1 MAKILLVDDE
11 VHLLKAMDMFLRS
24 RKHDVMPVSDGRA
37 AEHLIRSTPY
47 DLIIS
52 DIRMMPVDGLHLLR
66 IARESCPETP
76 VILVTA
82 YATLDVALDAIKA
95 GAFDFVTKPFKTDNF
110 MATVRRALDYPRIV
124 DGAIQLDPPEPAPQ
138 RFNPLIIK
146 SAEMQALCQ
155 HLEQLAPT
163 DEAVLILGERGAG
176 KRQVAQ
182 ILHGLSQRKDRP
194 FVSVD
199 CSAGTVANLNA
210 QLWGADSPTADSP
223 TADLPMADLPA
234 ADLPMEK
241 AGALEAAKGGT
252 VVLEYIEELPAA
264 LQPSIIG
271 LIKMRA
277 FMRPGDTQVHQV
289 DVRIMATSRALPV
302 IQPGDDPQH
311 VEWIQTLSAISLPVP
326 PLRERRADLL
336 PLISRWVYQRATP
349 AKSDPWKMT
358 AQAFDVLDQYP
369 WPGNVEEL
377 ERTLSQAMTKS
388 REQRIDISE
397 LPSSLVEAVK
407 QMKSLSQQ
415 HLQRNELRGKS
426 FRDYIRLKQDNYRP
440 LSGPKAER
448 TS

>member
-1 MAKILLVDDE
+1 MANILLVDDE

-24 RKHDVMPVSDGRA
+24 RKHDVLPVADGRE
-37 AEHLIRSTPY
+37 AERLIRSTPY

-52 DIRMMPVDGLHLLR
+52 DIRMTPVDGLHLLR
-66 IARESCPETP
+66 VARESCPETP

-124 DGAIQLDPPEPAPQ
+124 NGAIQLDPSESTTRQ
-138 RFNPLIIK
+138 FGPLVVK

-155 HLEQLAPT
+155 RLEQLAPT

-182 ILHGLSQRKDRP
+182 ILHGLSRRKDCP

-199 CSAGTVANLNA
+199 CSAGTAADLNV
-210 QLWGADSPTADSP
+210 QLLGADSPAADSS
-223 TADLPMADLPA
+223 A
-234 ADLPMEK
+234 EK

-252 VVLEYIEELPAA
+252 MVLEYIEELPAA
-264 LQPSIIG
+264 LQPLIVC
-271 LIKMRA
+271 LIKMRK

-302 IQPGDDPQH
+302 MQPCDNPQH
-311 VEWIQTLSAISLPVP
+311 IEWIQTLAAISLPVP

-336 PLISRWVYQRATP
+336 PLISRWVYQRAAP
-349 AKSDPWKMT
+349 AKSDRWKMT
-358 AQAFDVLDQYP
+358 AQAFDVLDQYL

-377 ERTLSQAMTKS
+377 ERTLSQAMAKS
-388 REQRIDISE
+388 CERRIDISD
-397 LPSSLVEAVK
+397 LPSALVETVV
-407 QMKSLSQQ
+407 QMKSLSRQ

-426 FRDYIRLKQDNYRP
+426 FRDYIRLKQDDYLP
-440 LSGPKAER
+440 LAAPKVER

>member
-24 RKHDVMPVSDGRA
+24 RKHDVMPISDGRE
-37 AEHLIRSTPY
+37 AERLIRSSPY

-52 DIRMMPVDGLHLLR
+52 DIRMTPVDGLHLLR
-66 IARESCPETP
+66 ITRESCPETP
-76 VILVTA
+76 VILITA
-82 YATLDVALDAIKA
+82 YATLDVALDAIRA

-124 DGAIQLDPPEPAPQ
+124 DGAIQLDPPEPTPQ

-146 SAEMQALCQ
+146 SVEMQALCQ
-155 HLEQLAPT
+155 RLEQFAPT

-182 ILHGLSQRKDRP
+182 ILHGLSRRKDYP

-199 CSAGTVANLNA
+199 CSAGTAANLIT
-210 QLWGADSPTADSP
+210 QLCGAGSPTADSP
-223 TADLPMADLPA
+223 S
-234 ADLPMEK
+234 EK
-241 AGALEAAKGGT
+241 DGALETAKGGT

-264 LQPSIIG
+264 LQPSIVC
-271 LIKMRA
+271 LIKMRE
-277 FMRPGDTQVHQV
+277 FMRPGDTQVYQV
-289 DVRIMATSRALPV
+289 DVRILATSRALPV
-302 IQPGDDPQH
+302 IQPSDDPQH
-311 VEWIQTLSAISLPVP
+311 VEWIKMLSAISLPVP

-336 PLISRWVYQRATP
+336 PLISRWVNQRTAP
-349 AKSDPWKMT
+349 AGSKPWKMT

-377 ERTLSQAMTKS
+377 ERTLSQAMTKA
-388 REQRIDISE
+388 RERRIDISD
-397 LPSSLVEAVK
+397 LPPSLVEAVAQIK
-407 QMKSLSQQ
+407 TISQQ

-426 FRDYIRLKQDNYRP
+426 FRDYIRLKQEDYRP
-440 LSGPKAER
+440 LSGPKAAR
-448 TS
+448 IS

>member
-24 RKHDVMPVSDGRA
+24 RKHDVTPIADGRE
-37 AEHLIRSTPY
+37 AERLIRSSAY

-52 DIRMMPVDGLHLLR
+52 DIRMMPVDGLQLLR

-110 MATVRRALDYPRIV
+110 MATVRRALDYPRIMN
-124 DGAIQLDPPEPAPQ
+124 GAIQLDPSESATRRFAP
-138 RFNPLIIK
+138 LVVK
-146 SAEMQALCQ
+146 STEMQALCQ
-155 HLEQLAPT
+155 RLEQLAPT

-182 ILHGLSQRKDRP
+182 ILHGLSARKDCP

-199 CSAGTVANLNA
+199 CSAGPAADLSA
-210 QLWGADSPTADSP
+210 QLWGAGASAADSP
-223 TADLPMADLPA
+223 TADLPM
-234 ADLPMEK
+234 EK
-241 AGALEAAKGGT
+241 VGALEAAKGGT

-264 LQPSIIG
+264 LQLSILC
-271 LIKMRA
+271 LIKKRE
-277 FMRPGDTQVHQV
+277 FMRPGDTQVYQA

-336 PLISRWVYQRATP
+336 PLISRWVYQQAAP
-349 AKSDPWKMT
+349 AKSEPWKMT

-377 ERTLSQAMTKS
+377 ERTLSQAMKKS
-388 REQRIDISE
+388 RERRIDISD
-397 LPSSLVEAVK
+397 LPSALVAAVA
-407 QMKSLSQQ
+407 QMKTLSQQ
-415 HLQRNELRGKS
+415 RLQRNELRGKS
-426 FRDYIRLKQDNYRP
+426 FRDYIRLKQDDYRP

>member
-24 RKHDVMPVSDGRA
+24 RKHDVMPVSDGRE
-37 AEHLIRSTPY
+37 AESLIRSSPY

-52 DIRMMPVDGLHLLR
+52 DIRMTPVDGLHLLR

-82 YATLDVALDAIKA
+82 YATLDIALDAIKA

-124 DGAIQLDPPEPAPQ
+124 DGAIQLDPSESTTR
-138 RFNPLIIK
+138 RFGPLVVK

-155 HLEQLAPT
+155 RLEQLVPT

-182 ILHGLSQRKDRP
+182 ILHGLSRRKDCP

-199 CSAGTVANLNA
+199 CSAGTVADLNA
-210 QLWGADSPTADSP
+210 QLFGAGSSSADSPAADSP
-223 TADLPMADLPA
+223 
-234 ADLPMEK
+234 MEK
-241 AGALEAAKGGT
+241 VGALETANGGT

-264 LQPSIIG
+264 LQPSIVC
-271 LIKMRA
+271 LIKMRE

-302 IQPGDDPQH
+302 VQPGDDPQH
-311 VEWIQTLSAISLPVP
+311 VEWIQTLSSISVPVP

-336 PLISRWVYQRATP
+336 PLISRWVYQRATRP
-349 AKSDPWKMT
+349 KSGPWKMT

-388 REQRIDISE
+388 REQQIDISD
-397 LPSSLVEAVK
+397 LPSSLVEAVV
-407 QMKSLSQQ
+407 QMKSLPRQ

-426 FRDYIRLKQDNYRP
+426 FRDYIRLKQDDYRP
-440 LSGPKAER
+440 LSGPQAER
-448 TS
+448 RS

>member
-1 MAKILLVDDE
+1 MAKIIIVDDE

-24 RKHDVMPVSDGRA
+24 RKHDVLPVSDGQE
-37 AEHLIRSTPY
+37 AERLIRSTPF

-52 DIRMMPVDGLHLLR
+52 DIRMTPVDGLHLLS
-66 IARESCPETP
+66 IAREACPETP

-95 GAFDFVTKPFKTDNF
+95 GAFDFVTKPFKTDDF
-110 MATVRRALDYPRIV
+110 MATVQRALDYPRIV
-124 DGAIQLDPPEPAPQ
+124 DGAIQLDAAESAAR
-138 RFNPLIIK
+138 RFGPLVVK
-146 SAEMQALCQ
+146 SALMQALSQ
-155 HLEQLAPT
+155 RLEQLAPT

-182 ILHGLSQRKDRP
+182 ILHALSRRKDCP
-194 FVSVD
+194 FVAVD
-199 CSAGTVANLNA
+199 CMAGAAADLNA
-210 QLWGADSPTADSP
+210 QLWGTGSP
-223 TADLPMADLPA
+223 PA
-234 ADLPMEK
+234 Q
-241 AGALEAAKGGT
+241 AGALESAKGGT

-264 LQPSIIG
+264 LRPQVVR
-271 LIKMRA
+271 LIKTRE
-277 FMRPGDTQVHQV
+277 FIRPGNTQVNQV

-326 PLRERRADLL
+326 PLRERRGDLL
-336 PLISRWVYQRATP
+336 PLISSWVCRP
-349 AKSDPWKMT
+349 AAGAGAGLWVITS
-358 AQAFDVLDQYP
+358 QAFDVLDQYP

-377 ERTLSQAMTKS
+377 ERTLSEAMTNS
-388 REQRIDISE
+388 RNQRIDIAD
-397 LPSSLVEAVK
+397 LPPALVDTAV
-407 QMKSLSQQ
+407 QMKSLSRQ

-426 FRDYIRLKQDNYRP
+426 FRDYIRLKQDDYRP

>member
-24 RKHDVMPVSDGRA
+24 RKHDVMPVADGRE
-37 AEHLIRSTPY
+37 AERLIRSSPY

-95 GAFDFVTKPFKTDNF
+95 GAFDFVTKPFNTDNF

-124 DGAIQLDPPEPAPQ
+124 DGAIQLDPSESTTRRFAP
-138 RFNPLIIK
+138 LVVK

-155 HLEQLAPT
+155 RLEQLAPT

-182 ILHGLSQRKDRP
+182 ILHGLSRRKDSP

-199 CSAGTVANLNA
+199 CSAGTATGLSA
-210 QLWGADSPTADSP
+210 QLFGAGSSSADSPV
-223 TADLPMADLPA
+223 
-234 ADLPMEK
+234 EK
-241 AGALEAAKGGT
+241 AGALEVAKGGT
-252 VVLEYIEELPAA
+252 LVLEYIEELPAA
-264 LQPSIIG
+264 LQPLIIC
-271 LIKMRA
+271 LIKMRK
-277 FMRPGDTQVHQV
+277 FMRPGDTQVYQV
-289 DVRIMATSRALPV
+289 NVRILATSRALPV
-302 IQPGDDPQH
+302 IQPRDDPQR

-326 PLRERRADLL
+326 PLRERRVDLL
-336 PLISRWVYQRATP
+336 PLISRWVNQRAAP
-349 AKSDPWKMT
+349 AGSELWKMT

-377 ERTLSQAMTKS
+377 ERTMSQAMTKA
-388 REQRIDISE
+388 RERRIDISD
-397 LPSSLVEAVK
+397 LPAALVEAVV
-407 QMKSLSQQ
+407 QIKSLSRQ

-426 FRDYIRLKQDNYRP
+426 FRDYIRLKQEDYRP

-448 TS
+448 IS

>member
-24 RKHDVMPVSDGRA
+24 RKHDVMPVSDGRE
-37 AEHLIRSTPY
+37 AERLIRSSPF

-52 DIRMMPVDGLHLLR
+52 DIRMTPVDGLHLLR
-66 IARESCPETP
+66 IVRESCPETP
-76 VILVTA
+76 MILVTA
-82 YATLDVALDAIKA
+82 YATLDIALDAIKA
-95 GAFDFVTKPFKTDNF
+95 GAFDFVTKPFKTDDF

-124 DGAIQLDPPEPAPQ
+124 DGAIQLDPPEPTPQ

-146 SAEMQALCQ
+146 SVEMQALCQ
-155 HLEQLAPT
+155 RLEQLAPT

-182 ILHGLSQRKDRP
+182 ILHGLSRRKDCP

-199 CSAGTVANLNA
+199 CSVGKAAGLNA
-210 QLWGADSPTADSP
+210 QLWGTGSSAGKT
-223 TADLPMADLPA
+223 
-234 ADLPMEK
+234 
-241 AGALEAAKGGT
+241 GALEAVKGGT

-264 LQPSIIG
+264 LQPPVVR
-271 LIKMRA
+271 LIKTRE
-277 FMRPGDTQVHQV
+277 FMQPGDAQVHQV

-302 IQPGDDPQH
+302 IQLCDDPH
-311 VEWIQTLSAISLPVP
+311 RVEWIQTLTAISLPVP

-336 PLISRWVYQRATP
+336 PLINRWVNQRAAP
-349 AKSDPWKMT
+349 AKSGPWKMT
-358 AQAFDVLDQYP
+358 AQAFDVLDQYL

-377 ERTLSQAMTKS
+377 ERTLSQAMKKS
-388 REQRIDISE
+388 RERRIDISD
-397 LPSSLVEAVK
+397 LPSSLVEAVV

-426 FRDYIRLKQDNYRP
+426 FRNYVRLKQDDYHP
-440 LSGPKAER
+440 LSGPKAAR

>member
-24 RKHDVMPVSDGRA
+24 RKHDVMPVADGRE
-37 AEHLIRSTPY
+37 AERLIRSSPY

-52 DIRMMPVDGLHLLR
+52 DIRMTPVDGLHLLR

-76 VILVTA
+76 VILITA

-124 DGAIQLDPPEPAPQ
+124 DGAIQLDPSESTPR
-138 RFNPLIIK
+138 RFDPLVVK

-155 HLEQLAPT
+155 RLEQLAPT

-182 ILHGLSQRKDRP
+182 ILHGLSRRKELP

-199 CSAGTVANLNA
+199 CSAGTAADINA
-210 QLWGADSPTADSP
+210 QLWGAGSSSADSP
-223 TADLPMADLPA
+223 PADLPTT
-234 ADLPMEK
+234 DLPMEK
-241 AGALEAAKGGT
+241 AGALEAAQGGT

-264 LQPSIIG
+264 LQPSIVC
-271 LIKMRA
+271 LITTRKY
-277 FMRPGDTQVHQV
+277 MRPGEMQVHQV
-289 DVRIMATSRALPV
+289 DIRILATSRALPV
-302 IQPGDDPQH
+302 IQPCDDPQR
-311 VEWIQTLSAISLPVP
+311 VEWIKTLTAISLPVP

-336 PLISRWVYQRATP
+336 LLISRWVNQQAAP
-349 AKSDPWKMT
+349 AKSEPWKMT
-358 AQAFDVLDQYP
+358 AKAFDVLDQYP

-377 ERTLSQAMTKS
+377 ERTLSQAMAKS
-388 REQRIDISE
+388 RERRIDILD
-397 LPSSLVEAVK
+397 LPAALVETVVR
-407 QMKSLSQQ
+407 MKFLSQQ

-426 FRDYIRLKQDNYRP
+426 FRDYIRLKQDDYRP
-440 LSGPKAER
+440 LSGPKAAQGHHEPA
-448 TS
+448 

>member
-24 RKHDVMPVSDGRA
+24 RKHTVMPVSDGRE
-37 AEHLIRSTPY
+37 AERLIRSSPY

-95 GAFDFVTKPFKTDNF
+95 GAFDFVTKPFKTDDF

-124 DGAIQLDPPEPAPQ
+124 DGAIQLDPSESTTR
-138 RFNPLIIK
+138 RFGPLVVK

-155 HLEQLAPT
+155 RLEQLAPT
-163 DEAVLILGERGAG
+163 DEAVMILGERGAG
-176 KRQVAQ
+176 KLQVAQ
-182 ILHGLSQRKDRP
+182 ILHGISRRKDSP

-199 CSAGTVANLNA
+199 CSAGTAADLNA
-210 QLWGADSPTADSP
+210 QLCQAVSAVADSPAADSP
-223 TADLPMADLPA
+223 P
-234 ADLPMEK
+234 EK
-241 AGALEAAKGGT
+241 AGTLETAKGGT
-252 VVLEYIEELPAA
+252 VVLEYIEEVPAA
-264 LQPSIIG
+264 LQPSIIC
-271 LIKMRA
+271 LIKMRE
-277 FMRPGDTQVHQV
+277 FMRPGDTQAHQV
-289 DVRIMATSRALPV
+289 DVRILATSRALPV
-302 IQPGDDPQH
+302 IQTYDDPQH

-336 PLISRWVYQRATP
+336 PLISRWVYQRAAP
-349 AKSDPWKMT
+349 AKSKPWKMT

-369 WPGNVEEL
+369 WPGNVKEL
-377 ERTLSQAMTKS
+377 ERTLSQAMVKS
-388 REQRIDISE
+388 REQRIDISD
-397 LPSSLVEAVK
+397 LPSSLVEAVVRI
-407 QMKSLSQQ
+407 KSLSQQ

-426 FRDYIRLKQDNYRP
+426 FRDYIRLKQDDYLP
-440 LSGPKAER
+440 LSGSKVER

>member
-24 RKHDVMPVSDGRA
+24 RKHDVRPVSDGRE
-37 AEHLIRSTPY
+37 AERLIRSSTY

-124 DGAIQLDPPEPAPQ
+124 DGAIQLDPSESTTR
-138 RFNPLIIK
+138 RFGPLIVK
-146 SAEMQALCQ
+146 SAGMQALCQ
-155 HLEQLAPT
+155 RLEQLAPT

-182 ILHGLSQRKDRP
+182 ILHGLSRRKEHP

-199 CSAGTVANLNA
+199 CSAGTAADLNA
-210 QLWGADSPTADSP
+210 QLWGTDSPTTDSP
-223 TADLPMADLPA
+223 T
-234 ADLPMEK
+234 EK
-241 AGALEAAKGGT
+241 AGALESVKGGT

-264 LQPSIIG
+264 SQPSIVR
-271 LIKMRA
+271 LIKMRE
-277 FMRPGDTQVHQV
+277 FMRPGGTQVHQV

-302 IQPGDDPQH
+302 IQPCDDPQH
-311 VEWIQTLSAISLPVP
+311 VEWVQTLAAISLPVP

-336 PLISRWVYQRATP
+336 PLISRWVYQRAAL
-349 AKSDPWKMT
+349 AKSRPWKMT

-388 REQRIDISE
+388 QEQRIDISD
-397 LPSSLVEAVK
+397 LPSSLVEAVV

-426 FRDYIRLKQDNYRP
+426 FRDYIRLKQDDYRP

>member
-1 MAKILLVDDE
+1 L
-11 VHLLKAMDMFLRS
+11 
-24 RKHDVMPVSDGRA
+24 
-37 AEHLIRSTPY
+37 
-47 DLIIS
+47 
-52 DIRMMPVDGLHLLR
+52 
-66 IARESCPETP
+66 ESCPETP

-82 YATLDVALDAIKA
+82 YATLDAIKA

-124 DGAIQLDPPEPAPQ
+124 DGAIQLDPSESTTR
-138 RFNPLIIK
+138 RFGPLVVK
-146 SAEMQALCQ
+146 SAKMQALCQ
-155 HLEQLAPT
+155 RLEQLAPT

-182 ILHGLSQRKDRP
+182 ILHGLSRRKDHP

-199 CSAGTVANLNA
+199 CSAGTAADLNA
-210 QLWGADSPTADSP
+210 QLWGVGSLSADSP
-223 TADLPMADLPA
+223 TADLPT

-241 AGALEAAKGGT
+241 AGTLEAAKGGT

-264 LQPSIIG
+264 LQPSIVC
-271 LIKMRA
+271 LIKMHE

-289 DVRIMATSRALPV
+289 DVRILATSRALPV
-302 IQPGDDPQH
+302 IQPFDDPQR
-311 VEWIQTLSAISLPVP
+311 VEWIQTLMAISLPVP

-336 PLISRWVYQRATP
+336 SLISRWVYQRAAP
-349 AKSDPWKMT
+349 AKSEPWKMT

-377 ERTLSQAMTKS
+377 ERTLSQAMTKA
-388 REQRIDISE
+388 REQRIDILD
-397 LPSSLVEAVK
+397 LPSALVEAVA
-407 QMKSLSQQ
+407 QMKTISQQ

-426 FRDYIRLKQDNYRP
+426 FRDYIRLKQDDYRP
-440 LSGPKAER
+440 LSGPEAER